1 MSDYM
6 KAAKI
11 LAYLISKGNYAI
23 KLEVEDI
30 LAKTTPAELDFYY
43 YWICEAR

>member
-11 LAYLISKGNYAI
+11 LAYLVSKSSKAI
-23 KLEVEDI
+23 NLEVEDI
-30 LAKTTPAELDFYY
+30 LAKASSAELDFYY
-43 YWICEAR
+43 HWIYEVR